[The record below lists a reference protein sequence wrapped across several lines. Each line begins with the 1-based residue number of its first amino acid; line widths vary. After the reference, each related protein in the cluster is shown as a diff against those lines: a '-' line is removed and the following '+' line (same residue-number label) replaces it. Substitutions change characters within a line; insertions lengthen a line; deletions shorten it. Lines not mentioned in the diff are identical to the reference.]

1 MPGSFAGTDGVP
13 SLKPDQ
19 GQRSWQEEIVMA
31 GLTIAV
37 QSVAGETTT
46 IDHLTKENCDKI
58 WKTIVQ
64 TPSRLWK
71 KIKHQAL
78 AGLQKLY
85 GLLLPLDT
93 PAKDVVIFRK
103 RRVRTLLT
111 GNKFLKEPGNE
122 NSYLFSLS
130 IFTSLVSKQ
139 FEKGLELWR
148 WFPLMER
155 SEDLDTIYALC
166 ATAISQALK
175 DYRDGRY
182 NDRPVTV
189 DLWYED
195 FIKYQDELQD
205 MRNSEEE
212 CSWLD
217 KQQNEVM
224 VQSWAILGSMSLDP
238 NTDINLD

>member
-1 MPGSFAGTDGVP
+1 
-13 SLKPDQ
+13 
-19 GQRSWQEEIVMA
+19 MA

-37 QSVAGETTT
+37 RSVAGETAT

-64 TPSRLWK
+64 TPSRLRK
-71 KIKHQAL
+71 KIKHQTS

-85 GLLLPLDT
+85 GLLPPLNT
-93 PAKDVVIFRK
+93 PAKDVVIFWK

-111 GNKFLKEPGNE
+111 GNKFLKEPGDK
-122 NSYLFSLS
+122 NSYLFYLS
-130 IFTSLVSKQ
+130 IFTSLMTEQ

-155 SEDLDTIYALC
+155 SEDLDTVYALC
-166 ATAISQALK
+166 TTAISQALK
-175 DYRDGRY
+175 DYWDGRY

-217 KQQNEVM
+217 KQQNEVV
-224 VQSWAILGSMSLDP
+224 VQGWATLGSVSLDP
-238 NTDINLD
+238 NADINLD